1 MTICISGQ
9 LGQDNSMI
17 PRIIENY
24 RLAQTTSEQ
33 LLFGIDGNKYKAPQL
48 DKEEREWDISALRLN
63 WDVFIKSL
71 PSRLRALCGRG
82 IGKALIV
89 QVMEHSKEVVSS
101 RQKRTDEHI
110 NSWRL
115 RQHAQ
120 GLIFP
125 FVSHAGFLSTWS
137 SHDSPHSIASEEH
150 YNMKQTY
157 YNFIEYIV
165 MDRFILQ

>member
-1 MTICISGQ
+1 MSGQ
-9 LGQDNSMI
+9 LGQDKSMV
-17 PRIIENY
+17 PRIIEKY

-33 LLFGIDGNKYKAPQL
+33 FLFGIDGNKYKAPQL
-48 DKEEREWDISALRLN
+48 DKEEREWDFSALRLN

-71 PSRLRALCGRG
+71 PSRLRALCGKG
-82 IGKALIV
+82 IRKALSV
-89 QVMEHSKEVVSS
+89 QVMEHSKEIVSS
-101 RQKRTDEHI
+101 RQKRTDGHM

-150 YNMKQTY
+150 YTMKQTY

>member
-1 MTICISGQ
+1 MHLRAARPRQ
-9 LGQDNSMI
+9 LHDS
-17 PRIIENY
+17 PHY
-24 RLAQTTSEQ
+24 RELSPCSNQSEQ

-48 DKEEREWDISALRLN
+48 DKEEREGDISALRLN

-125 FVSHAGFLSTWS
+125 FVSHAGFLS
-137 SHDSPHSIASEEH
+137 
-150 YNMKQTY
+150 K
-157 YNFIEYIV
+157 
-165 MDRFILQ
+165 